1 MSRSMLSILLS
12 ALSLL
17 ACLAGLCRATDGTAQ
32 MTGGNLSGGTCM
44 FDNYT
49 LPPGIYGSTMSG
61 PDWNAG
67 SMCGAC
73 LFVQGERGTIVTM
86 VSLGVRVLFWLSF
99 ACWQRVLSTLISK
112 VVSRRW
118 VLTDLRENRS
128 STSAPAAKRAR
139 STSSK
144 TRFPRSGTRLKAR
157 SRSRGTWS
165 HAASAGRLF

>member
-17 ACLAGLCRATDGTAQ
+17 AWLTNLCHATDGTAQ

-44 FDNYT
+44 FNNYT

-86 VSLGVRVLFWLSF
+86 VSLGVRVLLLVLL
-99 ACWQRVLSTLISK
+99 ACWRRVLGTL
-112 VVSRRW
+112 VSS
-118 VLTDLRENRS
+118 LYIGAEC
-128 STSAPAAKRAR
+128 
-139 STSSK
+139 
-144 TRFPRSGTRLKAR
+144 
-157 SRSRGTWS
+157 
-165 HAASAGRLF
+165 